1 MRGRGWLAAAYALA
15 GQRDEA
21 LKILEELDRIEKE
34 RYISP
39 FKKLGIY
46 LKPGLKHFR
55 FMKRKHVTP
64 LTKCIVYLA
73 LNMQDE
79 ALEWLEKSGQ
89 ERDYFF
95 PTMIMKIDLFDFTLA
110 EEIKVHPRFKA
121 LLKKIKIG

>member
-1 MRGRGWLAAAYALA
+1 M
-15 GQRDEA
+15 
-21 LKILEELDRIEKE
+21 KILEELDGIKKE
-34 RYISP
+34 RYISA

-46 LKPGLKHFR
+46 PKPGLKHIR
-55 FMKRKHVTP
+55 YMKKKYVAP
-64 LTKCIVYLA
+64 LMKCVVYLV

-95 PTMIMKIDLFDFTLA
+95 PTMIMVGDRFDFTLA

-121 LLKKIKIG
+121 LKKKIIIG